1 MYAKVVRHDFYD
13 NEELID
19 VVEKMSILQATCVV
33 TCSAEAFEAYTGA
46 YRKLVETLR
55 ETGVCQKGSV
65 ILASTYKG
73 AAQIIELD
81 MLDDEATAW
90 VSEIPTLEECAEATG
105 KELDSLVGESLL
117 LEDIQTFSNERIYD
131 YYDYYKE
138 RIPEMG
144 GGHYKIMNDINAV
157 KSAFDVFEK
166 IKSTMSN
173 NEKVKIIQSNSD
185 NVLFVKILRFV
196 YDDFVTTGVS
206 FKGILSLIDKT
217 GGFVTEPGEYNL
229 ETLMNHVS
237 IYNTG
242 AFSTIQK
249 IIDYAS
255 VFEDQEL
262 REFIYH
268 IFAKDLK
275 VGITAKSINKALG
288 KGFIREFSVQLAHP
302 FHKYVNKVEGKYFT
316 LTQKLD
322 GHRAVCIVK
331 DGKPKFYTRKGLPID
346 GMEVQEQE
354 VLHLA
359 DDDPLDFVLDGEL
372 LLPNTDGL
380 ATKDLFRETSK
391 VLRSKTKDKSDII
404 FNVFDVVTYDEFV
417 EGASL
422 DGFSARKQ
430 NLYDSFMDHPN
441 LKHLKLVQDLY
452 IGNDLSMIHELQQTM
467 VKPNGWEGLML
478 NLNSGKYQ
486 TKRTSNLLKIKDFL
500 DADVYVKDVFEG
512 TGRLAGKLGGV
523 VIDYK
528 GNDVKIGSG
537 FSDEER
543 DLYWQNPDQIIG
555 HLIQV
560 SYFEETHNQNDD
572 KLSLRFPTFVT
583 VRDDKSEPS
592 YEI

>member
-13 NEELID
+13 NKELID

-33 TCSAEAFEAYTGA
+33 TCNAEAFEAYTDA
-46 YRKLVETLR
+46 YRKLVTTLR

-73 AAQIIELD
+73 VAQIVELD
-81 MLDDEATAW
+81 MIDDETTAW

-105 KELDSLVGESLL
+105 KEIDSLVGENLL
-117 LEDIQTFSNERIYD
+117 LEDIQTFSHERIYD

-138 RIPEMG
+138 RIPENG
-144 GGHYKIMNDINAV
+144 GGCYKIMNDINAV
-157 KSAFDVFEK
+157 KSSLDVFEK
-166 IKSTMSN
+166 IKATMSN

-185 NVLFVKILRFV
+185 NILFVKILRFV

-217 GGFVTEPGEYNL
+217 DGFVTEPGEYTL

-237 IYNTG
+237 VYNTG

-255 VFEDQEL
+255 VFEDREL

-302 FHKYVNKVEGKYFT
+302 FHKYVHKVEGKCFT

-372 LLPNTDGL
+372 LLPNNNGL

-404 FNVFDVVTYDEFV
+404 FNVFDVVSYAEFV
-417 EGASL
+417 EGVSA
-422 DGFSARKQ
+422 DGFSTRKQ
-430 NLYDSFMDHPN
+430 SLYNSFRAHPN

-452 IGNDLSMIHELQQTM
+452 IGDDLSMIHKLQQTM

-478 NLNSGKYQ
+478 NLNSSKYQ
-486 TKRTSNLLKIKDFL
+486 TKRTTGLLKIKDFL

-528 GNDVKIGSG
+528 GNDVKVGSG

>member
-1 MYAKVVRHDFYD
+1 MYAKVVRHDLYD
-13 NEELID
+13 EANLVD

-33 TCSAEAFEAYTGA
+33 ACDEKTFAAYTES

-55 ETGVCQKGSV
+55 EAKMYSAGHVL
-65 ILASTYKG
+65 LASTCEG
-73 AAQIIELD
+73 GLAQVIEVD
-81 MLDDEATAW
+81 MLDDGTTGW
-90 VSEIPTLEECAEATG
+90 VADIPTPEECLEAIG
-105 KELDSLVGESLL
+105 ADDLIGESLL
-117 LEDIQTFSNERIYD
+117 VQDIETFSNERIYD
-131 YYDYYKE
+131 FYDYYKE
-138 RIPEMG
+138 RIPEM

-157 KSAFDVFEK
+157 KSAFDVFKK
-166 IKSTMSN
+166 IKSTTSN
-173 NEKVKIIQSNSD
+173 NEKIKIIQANSD
-185 NVLFVKILRFV
+185 NVLLTKILRFV
-196 YDDFVTTGVS
+196 YDDFITTGVS

-217 GGFVTEPGEYNL
+217 DSFVTEPGEYTL
-229 ETLMNHVS
+229 ETLMNYVS
-237 IYNTG
+237 VYNTG

-359 DDDPLDFVLDGEL
+359 DDDPLEFVLDGEL
-372 LLPNTDGL
+372 LLPNIDGL

-391 VLRSKTKDKSDII
+391 VLRSKAKDKSDII
-404 FNVFDVVTYDEFV
+404 FNVFDVVSYDEFV
-417 EGASL
+417 EGVSS

-452 IGNDLSMIHELQQTM
+452 VGNDLSMIHELQQTM

-478 NLNSGKYQ
+478 NLNSSKYQ
-486 TKRTSNLLKIKDFL
+486 TKRTTGLLKIKDFL

-528 GNDVKIGSG
+528 GNDVKVGSG

-543 DLYWQNPDQIIG
+543 DLYWQHPNQIVG

>member
-1 MYAKVVRHDFYD
+1 MYARVTKQDFYD
-13 NEELID
+13 DEAIIE

-33 TCSAEAFEAYTGA
+33 TCREEAFQSYTET

-55 ETGVCQKGSV
+55 ETDLYADGRVLLVSSCKG
-65 ILASTYKG
+65 L
-73 AAQIIELD
+73 AQIIELD
-81 MLDDEATAW
+81 MLDDEITAW
-90 VSEIPTLEECAEATG
+90 TADIPTPEEC
-105 KELDSLVGESLL
+105 KESGDETLIGASLMVD
-117 LEDIQTFSNERIYD
+117 DIATFSHERIYD
-131 YYDYYKE
+131 FYDYYKA
-138 RIPEMG
+138 RIPENG
-144 GGHYKIMNDINAV
+144 GGYYKIMNDINAV
-157 KSAFDVFEK
+157 KSAFEVFEQ
-166 IKSTMSN
+166 IKSTTSN
-173 NEKVKIIQSNSD
+173 NEKIEIIRSNSD
-185 NVLFVKILRFV
+185 NMLFTKILRFV
-196 YDDFVTTGVS
+196 YDDFITTGVS
-206 FKGILSLIDKT
+206 FKSICTRID
-217 GGFVTEPGEYNL
+217 GLDDFVTEPGQYTM
-229 ETLMNHVS
+229 ETLMNHVRA
-237 IYNTG
+237 YNTG
-242 AFSTIQK
+242 TISTIQK

-255 VFEDQEL
+255 VFEDQAL

-268 IFAKDLK
+268 VFAKDLK
-275 VGITAKSINKALG
+275 VGVTAKSINKALG

-302 FHKYVNKVEGKYFT
+302 FHKYVNKVEGKHFT

-331 DGKPKFYTRKGLPID
+331 DGRPKFYTRKGLPID

-359 DDDPLDFVLDGEL
+359 DDDPLEFVLDGEL

-391 VLRSKTKDKSDII
+391 VLRSKSKDKSDII
-404 FNVFDVVTYDEFV
+404 FNVFDVVSYDEFV
-417 EGASL
+417 AGTSL

-430 NLYDSFMDHPN
+430 NLYGAFSDHPN

-452 IGNDLSMIHELQQTM
+452 IGNDLSMIYELQRTM

-478 NLNSGKYQ
+478 NLNNGKYQ
-486 TKRTSNLLKIKDFL
+486 TKRTTNLLKIKEFL

-528 GNDVKIGSG
+528 GNDVKVGSG
-537 FSDEER
+537 FSDGER
-543 DLYWQNPDQIIG
+543 DVFWKDPSTIVG